1 MFNKLKQIKVNLNNQ
16 YDQGYVEP
24 VSKKAA
30 GVAAT
35 IAASPIADAALKPS
49 IISESAVFDGNLTFN
64 GVLHLDG
71 KYTGNIKADK
81 ITIGK
86 SGSFNGK
93 FEADTVIVFGEI
105 KGEVVCRDLTLNA
118 GSNISGNISYFSI
131 KVQPGSTVSGE
142 LICTQNPNKNAD
154 D

>member
-1 MFNKLKQIKVNLNNQ
+1 MFNKLKQTKVNQNSQ
-16 YDQGYVEP
+16 QQEGDYAEP
-24 VSKKAA
+24 VARKTA
-30 GVAAT
+30 GVAVN
-35 IAASPIADAALKPS
+35 PIADAAHKPS
-49 IISESAVFDGNLTFN
+49 IISEGAVFDGNLTFN

-86 SGSFNGK
+86 NGSFNGK
-93 FEADTVIVFGEI
+93 FEADAVIVFGEL

-118 GSNISGNISYFSI
+118 GSNVSGNISYFSI

-142 LICTQNPNKNAD
+142 LICTQKP
-154 D
+154 

>member
-1 MFNKLKQIKVNLNNQ
+1 MFNKLKQTKVNQNTPQ
-16 YDQGYVEP
+16 EQDYVEP
-24 VSKKAA
+24 ASKKS
-30 GVAAT
+30 
-35 IAASPIADAALKPS
+35 ASSAVNAVVNPIADAALKPS
-49 IISESAVFDGNLTFN
+49 IISEGAVFDGNLTFN

-86 SGSFNGK
+86 NGSFNGK
-93 FEADTVIVFGEI
+93 FEADAVIVFGEL

-118 GSNISGNISYFSI
+118 GSNVSGNISYFSI

-142 LICTQNPNKNAD
+142 LICTQKSQ
-154 D
+154 

>member
-1 MFNKLKQIKVNLNNQ
+1 MFNKLKQIKVNQ
-16 YDQGYVEP
+16 TSQQEEGYVEP

-30 GVAAT
+30 SVAVNLA
-35 IAASPIADAALKPS
+35 ADATLKPS
-49 IISESAVFDGNLTFN
+49 IISEGAVFDGNLTFN

-86 SGSFNGK
+86 NGSFNGR
-93 FEADTVIVFGEI
+93 FEADAVIVFGEL

-118 GSNISGNISYFSI
+118 GSNVSGNISYSSI
-131 KVQPGSTVSGE
+131 KVQPGSNVSGE
-142 LICTQNPNKNAD
+142 LICTQKL
-154 D
+154 